1 MEAEPALPIDGLLP
15 ELLDALAAHR
25 ALVLT
30 APPGAG
36 KTTRV
41 PLALQRAGWTEAGQL
56 LVLQPRR
63 LAARASARRMAALLG
78 EPLGRSVGY
87 QVRFERRASAATRI
101 LVVTEGILTRRL
113 IADPFLEGVACVVLD
128 EFHERSLHLDL
139 ALAFLREL
147 QAVRDELRLVVM
159 SATLDAAPVRDFLAD
174 CVTLD
179 CPLRQHPLR
188 IDYLQR
194 PDQRPLERQVRAG
207 LQRLLAEPDDDGGGV
222 LVFLPGAAAI
232 ERCRRLLD
240 EAPLPGRPA
249 VLPLYGALPAAAQD
263 RALAPA
269 DRRRV
274 VLATNIAETS
284 LTVPGISA
292 VIDSGLVKRLRA
304 EPRTGLERLQTERV
318 SRASADQR
326 AGRAGR
332 LGPGRA
338 LRLWTR
344 AEQAGLVA
352 AETPELL
359 RCDLAPVVLAA
370 LAFQPGPP
378 AALGWLDAPPAA
390 GLDAALALLR
400 SLGAVQLDAER
411 LTRLGRWLAGLP
423 VHPRLGALLAHAADA
438 GRPADGALLAALLAE
453 RDILAR
459 GGGGPPALPDSDSD
473 LLLRRDWFQEAAAAG
488 FSAAACGRLGLDRG
502 ALAQVD
508 RARAQLERL
517 AGRLGG
523 AQREPGGGRRPK
535 ETATAV
541 RLGAGAA
548 RIESGVAA
556 AGGGAGDEPAGTQR
570 ALRRAVLA
578 GFADRVCRRR
588 AAGSDEALMVGGA
601 GVRLDSGSGVRRAPL
616 FVALEAEA
624 GPRGLHAVAR
634 VRQAHAVERSDLAA
648 LFPQALSESC
658 RARFDPQ
665 RGAVVGVVEQRFAD
679 LLLDEQVGV
688 ALEPDAAAAELA
700 RAAGAR
706 FEEVFRPDAAG
717 RRTLARLRLAARV
730 LGEADWPRLDEDGL
744 RALLAE
750 QCAGRRSLAEL
761 AQLDWSA
768 VLLGRLDWR
777 RRRLLDAELP
787 ERIAVPS
794 GRRVAIDY
802 SAAEGPEAAPVLAV
816 KLQELFGQERTP
828 RIARGRLALLLH
840 LLAPNGR
847 PVQVTRDLASF
858 WRQVYPEV
866 RRDLRGR
873 YPKHPWPEDPLSAR
887 PTAQTRRRSR

>member
-1 MEAEPALPIDGLLP
+1 
-15 ELLDALAAHR
+15 
-25 ALVLT
+25 
-30 APPGAG
+30 
-36 KTTRV
+36 
-41 PLALQRAGWTEAGQL
+41 
-56 LVLQPRR
+56 
-63 LAARASARRMAALLG
+63 
-78 EPLGRSVGY
+78 
-87 QVRFERRASAATRI
+87 
-101 LVVTEGILTRRL
+101 
-113 IADPFLEGVACVVLD
+113 
-128 EFHERSLHLDL
+128 
-139 ALAFLREL
+139 
-147 QAVRDELRLVVM
+147 M
-159 SATLDAAPVRDFLAD
+159 SATLDVAPLRAALAD
-174 CVTLD
+174 CALLD

-194 PDQRPLERQVRAG
+194 PDERPLERQVRAG

-292 VIDSGLVKRLRA
+292 VIDSGWVKRLRA
-304 EPRTGLERLQTERV
+304 DPSTGLERLQVERV
-318 SRASADQR
+318 SRAAADQR

-359 RCDLAPVVLAA
+359 RCDLAPVLLAA

-378 AALGWLDAPPAA
+378 AALHWLDAPPPA

-400 SLGAVQLDAER
+400 SLGAVQPDAER
-411 LTRLGRWLAGLP
+411 LTRLGRRLAGLP

-459 GGGGPPALPDSDSD
+459 GAGGTPALPDSDSD
-473 LLLRRDWFQEAAAAG
+473 LLLRRDWFAEAAAAG
-488 FSAAACGRLGLDRG
+488 FSAAACRRLGLDRG

-535 ETATAV
+535 EKATAA
-541 RLGAGAA
+541 RSGAGAA
-548 RIESGVAA
+548 GGESGAAA
-556 AGGGAGDEPAGTQR
+556 AGGGAGDETTETTGPQR
-570 ALRRAVLA
+570 VLRRAVLA

-601 GVRLDSGSGVRRAPL
+601 GVRLDAASGVRRAPL

-634 VRQAHAVERSDLAA
+634 VRQAHAIEAADLAA
-648 LFPQALSESC
+648 LFPQALSESR

-679 LLLDEQVGV
+679 LLLEEQVGV
-688 ALEPDAAAAELA
+688 ALEPAAAAAELA

-717 RRTLARLRLAARV
+717 RRTLARLRLAARL

-750 QCAGRRSLAEL
+750 QCSGRRSLAEL
-761 AQLDWSA
+761 GQLDWSA

-787 ERIAVPS
+787 ERITVPS

-802 SAAEGPEAAPVLAV
+802 SAADGPEAAPVLAV
-816 KLQELFGQERTP
+816 KLQELFGLEQTP
-828 RIARGRLALLLH
+828 RIARGRVALLLH

-873 YPKHPWPEDPLSAR
+873 YPKHPWPEDPLSAQ

>member
-1 MEAEPALPIDGLLP
+1 MAAETALPIDGILP
-15 ELLDALAAHR
+15 RLLDALAAHR
-25 ALVLT
+25 SLVLT

-41 PLALQRAGWTEAGQL
+41 PLALHRAGWTEAGQL

-63 LAARASARRMAALLG
+63 LAARATARRMAALLG
-78 EPLGRSVGY
+78 EPLGRTVGY
-87 QVRFERRASAATRI
+87 QVRFERRVSAATRI

-113 IADPFLEGVACVVLD
+113 IADPFLEDTACVVLD
-128 EFHERSLHLDL
+128 EFHERSVHSDL

-147 QAVRDELRLVVM
+147 QAVRGELRLVVM
-159 SATLDAAPVRDFLAD
+159 SATLDAEPVRAFLED
-174 CVTLD
+174 CALLD

-207 LQRLLAEPDDDGGGV
+207 LQRLLAEPEDDGGGV

-240 EAPLPGRPA
+240 AAPLPGRPA

-269 DRRRV
+269 ERRRV

-284 LTVPGISA
+284 LTVPGIGA
-292 VIDSGLVKRLRA
+292 VVDSGWVKRLRA
-304 EPRTGLERLQTERV
+304 EPRTGLERLQVERV
-318 SRASADQR
+318 SRAAADQR

-359 RCDLAPVVLAA
+359 RCDLTPVLLAA
-370 LAFQPGPP
+370 LAFHPGPP
-378 AALGWLDAPPAA
+378 QALDWLDAPPPA

-400 SLGAVQLDAER
+400 LLGAVERDAAR
-411 LTRLGRWLAGLP
+411 LTPLGQRLVGLP

-438 GRPADGALLAALLAE
+438 GRPAAGALLAALLAE

-459 GGGGPPALPDSDSD
+459 GAGGPPALPDSDSD
-473 LLLRRDWFQEAAAAG
+473 LLLRRDWFQEAAAAD
-488 FSAAACGRLGLDRG
+488 FSAAACRRLGLDPG
-502 ALAQVD
+502 ALRQVD

-523 AQREPGGGRRPK
+523 HERRPSGGRQRK
-535 ETATAV
+535 KTAAAA
-541 RLGAGAA
+541 RSGAA
-548 RIESGVAA
+548 AERVESSDAA
-556 AGGGAGDEPAGTQR
+556 PLGGAGEEPPGPER
-570 ALRRAVLA
+570 VLRRAVLA
-578 GFADRVCRRR
+578 GFADRVCCRR
-588 AAGSDEALMVGGA
+588 AAGSDEAKMVGGA
-601 GVRLDSGSGVRRAPL
+601 GVRLDAGSGVRRAPL

-624 GPRGLHAVAR
+624 GPRGLHAAVR
-634 VRQAHAVERSDLAA
+634 VRQAHAVDVSDLAA
-648 LFPQALSESC
+648 VLPQALSET
-658 RARFDPQ
+658 RRVRFDPQ
-665 RGAVVGVVEQRFAD
+665 RAAVVGVVEQRFAD
-679 LLLDEQVGV
+679 LLLAEQVGV
-688 ALEPDAAAAELA
+688 ALQPDEAAAELA
-700 RAAGAR
+700 RAAVAR
-706 FEEVFRPDAAG
+706 FEQVFRPDAAG

-730 LGEADWPRLDEDGL
+730 LGEQDWPRLDEAGL
-744 RALLAE
+744 RGLLAE

-761 AQLDWSA
+761 EQLDWSA

-777 RRRLLDAELP
+777 QRRQLDAELP
-787 ERIAVPS
+787 ERIAAPS

-802 SAAEGPEAAPVLAV
+802 AAADGPEAAPVLAV
-816 KLQELFGQERTP
+816 KLQELFGLEQTP

-887 PTAQTRRRSR
+887 PTAATRHRPR